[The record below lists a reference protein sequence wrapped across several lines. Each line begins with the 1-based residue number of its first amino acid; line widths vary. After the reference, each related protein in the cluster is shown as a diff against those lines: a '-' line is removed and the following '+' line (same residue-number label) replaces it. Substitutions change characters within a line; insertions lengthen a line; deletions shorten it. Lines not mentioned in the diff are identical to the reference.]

1 VESDPIGLAGGINT
15 YSYAGNNPI
24 SNADPLGL
32 NSVGACLQNCIL
44 DHYGLSGLLG
54 RGAVAAGALPV
65 DKVAAGLPVLGDA
78 SESTNVISY
87 LGFRLGQQYP
97 LLNVRFAKQLLG
109 TTRLF
114 GLLGRLNLV
123 TGVGLLAYDV
133 TSIGLCTADCANQ
146 PSGCGAAIQ

>member
-1 VESDPIGLAGGINT
+1 VIGRDGGLNT
-15 YSYAGNNPI
+15 YAYVNGNPV
-24 SNADPLGL
+24 SNTDPFGL
-32 NSVGACLQNCIL
+32 NSVGTCLQNCIL
-44 DHYGLSGLLG
+44 DHYGLSGLLT

-65 DKVAAGLPVLGDA
+65 DKVAAGLPVLGKA
-78 SESTNVISY
+78 SESTNMISY

-146 PSGCGAAIQ
+146 PSGCGASIQ